1 MVQDNLHQQNEQRMD
16 KDMESG
22 IASGP
27 QISAGFGASHFV
39 VGLLRLESRVDPPAL
54 GNRDSDFRAVCGVT
68 NVSYWG
74 CIGSYIGIMAKK
86 METTTSSLGFRV
98 WGLGFLRNKAWEI
111 RRPDVRRF
119 QAPQPH
125 QPPV

>member
-1 MVQDNLHQQNEQRMD
+1 MVQDNLHQQNEKRMD

-27 QISAGFGASHFV
+27 QISAGFGTSHFV
-39 VGLLRLESRVDPPAL
+39 VGLLSLDSRVDPPAL

-74 CIGSYIGIMAKK
+74 CTWLHIGLYIGIMEKK
-86 METTTSSLGFRV
+86 METTTSNLGFRV
-98 WGLGFLRNKAWEI
+98 WGLGFRVSQK
-111 RRPDVRRF
+111 
-119 QAPQPH
+119 
-125 QPPV
+125 